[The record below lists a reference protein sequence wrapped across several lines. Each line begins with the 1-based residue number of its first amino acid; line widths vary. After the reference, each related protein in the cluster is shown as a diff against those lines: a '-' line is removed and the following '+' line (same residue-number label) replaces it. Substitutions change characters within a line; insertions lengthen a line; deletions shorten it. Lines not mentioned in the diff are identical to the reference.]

1 MKFKLYEIHNK
12 KGDYYL
18 DAEIDEKGGLMLMGQ
33 DIGKSVASVWGD
45 SDLEYNYYLNPEETA
60 KFTKILQEKHG
71 DLPLKDILTTHY
83 CDLGACEALRKIAE
97 EHGFEFGFCSYV

>member
-33 DIGKSVASVWGD
+33 DIGKAVESVWGD
-45 SDLEYNYYLNPEETA
+45 SDLEYNYYLNPEKTA
-60 KFTKILQEKHG
+60 TFTKLLQEKHG
-71 DLPLKDILTTHY
+71 PLPLQDILTTHY
-83 CDLGACEALRKIAE
+83 GDLGACERLRKIAE
-97 EHGFEFGFCSYV
+97 ANGFKFSYFSYV